1 MTSQFKNE
9 KFKDNEMPALENYND
24 EDVEYLPDGK
34 SLIIWHALNIQIKED
49 DMVASKEKY
58 LSYDKSY

>member
-1 MTSQFKNE
+1 
-9 KFKDNEMPALENYND
+9 MPALENYND
-24 EDVEYLPDGK
+24 EDVEYLADGK